1 MVRDTGF
8 EPPPASLREA
18 LRARCDPYSN
28 QAESS
33 NSADQIPVLRA
44 FSLSLASDSDSHP
57 SYHDFSRPSSKSPA
71 SMQHME
77 PEDLDIERISEDRRK
92 AVEQSI
98 QVISIED
105 LKSLGE
111 ELFPF
116 LDHPWRQ
123 RFFEFIEGHASDT
136 VYHGKSDDGFEV
148 IYCPSTEKGMWFTRS
163 RAMGPLQPRA
173 IAAMKEIVGKR

>member
-1 MVRDTGF
+1 
-8 EPPPASLREA
+8 
-18 LRARCDPYSN
+18 
-28 QAESS
+28 
-33 NSADQIPVLRA
+33 
-44 FSLSLASDSDSHP
+44 
-57 SYHDFSRPSSKSPA
+57 
-71 SMQHME
+71 ME
-77 PEDLDIERISEDRRK
+77 PEDLDIESINEDRRK

-98 QVISIED
+98 QVISMGD

-123 RFFEFIEGHASDT
+123 LFFEFIEEHASDT

-148 IYCPSTEKGMWFTRS
+148 IYCPATEKGMWFTRS
-163 RAMGPLQPRA
+163 RAMGPLQARA